1 MMYFASANLL
11 ALINELCSSE
21 GTISNFLAGYCILWC
36 IYNFAL
42 SSVVV
47 YIGIWRTLFYLLSVR
62 MKSFLFTTR
71 LDFAP
76 ESYTSDGTLTSDSLF

>member
-11 ALINELCSSE
+11 ALINELCSIE
-21 GTISNFLAGYCILWC
+21 GTISNFLSEYRILWC
-36 IYNFAL
+36 IYNFSL

-47 YIGIWRTLFYLLSVR
+47 HVGIWKTLFYRLSVR
-62 MKSFLFTTR
+62 MKLLLFTTR